1 MRVQERQHGSLLPA
15 LCSHYPHV
23 STSAPWQSLFNLL
36 GSEGVSLVK
45 NQIRVGATAQLE
57 RIPSMYE
64 ALISFNPQHFEPK
77 KKIRS
82 HKDHFWSHG
91 RKPSQQPLNPNTQ
104 AGKNDQILRCSSR
117 RIQPM
122 PPLRPPRS
130 RSDSVIDRHTTCY
143 QCHCACYMSIEHN
156 VFILRET

>member
-77 KKIRS
+77 KKSDHTKITFEAMAGS
-82 HKDHFWSHG
+82 HHNS
-91 RKPSQQPLNPNTQ
+91 PLNPNTQ
-104 AGKNDQILRCSSR
+104 AGKNDQILRCSSG